1 MSFKRP
7 EVNERVKPSYW
18 PLATLMVAVL
28 VLTLG
33 TTAYELF
40 VDDSLLNRT
49 DTVYHASQSPSDS
62 PEVAALVDKYGSSD
76 GLVHVYAYFPKDG
89 KEIRCFHINGDPR
102 QGSECYPVEV
112 IMEMK

>member
-18 PLATLMVAVL
+18 PLTTLILLVL
-28 VLTLG
+28 VSSIG
-33 TTAYELF
+33 MTAYELF
-40 VDDSLLNRT
+40 AEDSMFNT
-49 DTVYHASQSPSDS
+49 TETIFHASQSPSDS